1 MIKGA
6 ECMPFGAHE
15 TMEVHEV
22 LNEKINLI
30 NHFALYSQQTQNEQ
44 LRKMMERHMQTAIQ
58 TYDGLV
64 AYTHDY
70 ESGQQRKQ
78 AQGMLNIQPQQI
90 LYGLRHPPQQ
100 IPQMEGEM
108 SDQQIAFALL
118 LCHKNSAKNEMHSAL
133 ECADPNVREML
144 LNSANNCANEAY
156 EVFLFMN
163 QQGQYQVPTL
173 QDHTAKTF
181 LHSYQP
187 APQDSQSTQSDT
199 SEGSSSDYPTG
210 IQQ

>member
-1 MIKGA
+1 
-6 ECMPFGAHE
+6 MPFGAHE

-44 LRKMMERHMQTAIQ
+44 LRQMMERHMQTTIQ
-58 TYDGLV
+58 SYDGLV
-64 AYTHDY
+64 SYTHDY

-78 AQGMLNIQPQQI
+78 AQGMLNIQPHQI
-90 LYGLRHPPQQ
+90 QYGLRHPPQQ
-100 IPQMEGEM
+100 MPQMQGQM

-118 LCHKNSAKNEMHSAL
+118 HCHKNSAKNEMHSAL

-144 LNSANNCANEAY
+144 LSSANTCANQAY

-187 APQDSQSTQSDT
+187 APQDIQATQSDR
-199 SEGSSSDYPTG
+199 SEGPMNDLPPS